1 MGDKKSIRKELIE
14 KRDAIPFDVWNKLS
28 NDIQRTV
35 IRSDLYKKADC
46 ILCYSDFHREVG
58 TLTIIEDA
66 LINGKKIFLPKVLE
80 NFTEARMDFYEI
92 FSTVELI
99 DGYKGILEPTGNK
112 QRTFDPNN
120 FIDKN
125 ILMLVPGVAF
135 TPDNYRLG
143 YGKGYYD
150 NYLKD
155 KESIVKC
162 ALCFSM
168 QIVDSFEV
176 FDSDIKMDMLITE
189 NTKLSELENIDFKK

>member
-80 NFTEARMDFYEI
+80 NFTEARTIFFFY
-92 FSTVELI
+92 L
-99 DGYKGILEPTGNK
+99 
-112 QRTFDPNN
+112 
-120 FIDKN
+120 N
-125 ILMLVPGVAF
+125 I
-135 TPDNYRLG
+135 
-143 YGKGYYD
+143 
-150 NYLKD
+150 
-155 KESIVKC
+155 I
-162 ALCFSM
+162 
-168 QIVDSFEV
+168 
-176 FDSDIKMDMLITE
+176 
-189 NTKLSELENIDFKK
+189 